1 MKELKVGLLGL
12 GQIGS
17 GVYQILRSKSSLIR
31 LRSGVS
37 LKLVKIAE
45 KNSARVR
52 QVKPKGV
59 QVVSDAMD
67 VIRDPN
73 INVVIELIGGIHPAK
88 EFILAALRAGK
99 DVVTANKALLA
110 EEGREIFAEANRLKR
125 NVYFEASVGGGI
137 PVIKAIREA
146 LIANRITSV
155 QSIINGTTN
164 YILTK
169 MSEEHLEFDRALKL
183 AQQKGYAE
191 ANPTLDIEGIDAAH
205 KISILASLVF
215 GGWTP
220 FKRVHVSGMS
230 KIRSEDIAFAKEF
243 GYVIKLLAVAK
254 SEHGKV
260 ELRVEP
266 TLLPKGHILS
276 NVHGS
281 FNAVL
286 MKGDEVG
293 DLLLY
298 GRGAG
303 SFPTGSAVVSDL
315 VDLAKLRANGNH
327 QVVFPSLKLLNVRP
341 VSTVLSRYYLRVLV
355 VDRPG
360 VLSKIAAILGRCK
373 VSISDVIQRE
383 RRVGSVVPVILLT
396 HGTLGESIRRAV
408 QMINQL
414 LVTKGKV
421 QVIRIE
427 GES

>member
-1 MKELKVGLLGL
+1 
-12 GQIGS
+12 
-17 GVYQILRSKSSLIR
+17 
-31 LRSGVS
+31 
-37 LKLVKIAE
+37 
-45 KNSARVR
+45 
-52 QVKPKGV
+52 
-59 QVVSDAMD
+59 
-67 VIRDPN
+67 
-73 INVVIELIGGIHPAK
+73 
-88 EFILAALRAGK
+88 
-99 DVVTANKALLA
+99 
-110 EEGREIFAEANRLKR
+110 
-125 NVYFEASVGGGI
+125 
-137 PVIKAIREA
+137 
-146 LIANRITSV
+146 
-155 QSIINGTTN
+155 
-164 YILTK
+164 
-169 MSEEHLEFDRALKL
+169 
-183 AQQKGYAE
+183 
-191 ANPTLDIEGIDAAH
+191 
-205 KISILASLVF
+205 
-215 GGWTP
+215 
-220 FKRVHVSGMS
+220 
-230 KIRSEDIAFAKEF
+230 
-243 GYVIKLLAVAK
+243 
-254 SEHGKV
+254 
-260 ELRVEP
+260 
-266 TLLPKGHILS
+266 
-276 NVHGS
+276 
-281 FNAVL
+281 